1 MRCAGLERSPVHRI
15 NGKNTIPHVAASKK
29 NANEETQ
36 YCLRSWCNITIKSYQ
51 RNMPRDSQSSGNK
64 KQDKE
69 NFCGSE
75 IEEDMNMHSH
85 LFRSY
90 NLSKRIGISG
100 K

>member
-1 MRCAGLERSPVHRI
+1 
-15 NGKNTIPHVAASKK
+15 
-29 NANEETQ
+29 
-36 YCLRSWCNITIKSYQ
+36 
-51 RNMPRDSQSSGNK
+51 MPRDRGSQSSGNK

-90 NLSKRIGISG
+90 NLSKRIESRESKHI
-100 K
+100 KILQ